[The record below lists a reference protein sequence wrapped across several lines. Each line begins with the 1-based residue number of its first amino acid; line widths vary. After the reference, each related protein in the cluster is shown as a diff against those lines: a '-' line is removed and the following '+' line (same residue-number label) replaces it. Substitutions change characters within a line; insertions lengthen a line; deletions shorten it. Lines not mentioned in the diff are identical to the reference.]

1 MDTQTVI
8 MKLEK
13 SGMKE
18 YTEYSVVRTQKEQL
32 FTVRKSQKALP
43 TKNQF
48 AKSEVGPGNIN
59 L

>member
-1 MDTQTVI
+1 

-18 YTEYSVVRTQKEQL
+18 YKECSVVRTQKERL
-32 FTVRKSQKALP
+32 FTVRRSQKALP

-48 AKSEVGPGNIN
+48 AESEVGPGNMN